1 MTVTINIAPG
11 QVDSRA
17 HFVKE
22 IKKSIQKGE
31 KRRIFYLVPNH
42 VKFDGEVD
50 VLSRLA
56 RENGLAKTASYAQS
70 QVQVYSLSRLAW
82 RLLEDEGLTQPPIIG
97 AAGLFVMISEIL
109 AEEKASLPI
118 FARMAAKKGF
128 VEKLVAQLTELR
140 ASRVTPEDLLNIVNQ
155 LDTSS
160 EQQALTANAL
170 QQKLRD
176 LSVVADDFNSRID
189 GQYLLAQ
196 EVLPYFVAQMA
207 DADLSDAVFYFDG
220 FTGFTAA
227 EWSVVKL
234 LVDKAEVHVALL
246 GDVDAQD
253 PLKSLSAGSVFE
265 KPLETA
271 RTIQKLAKTSKKELQ
286 ITVLDEGD
294 ASVQPNTRTHLLRA
308 WEKLGAYQPYEANAD
323 EQRNTQLKA
332 FVAANAVTELEEVA
346 RRIREDLR
354 LNPGLHLRDILV
366 LARDLGPYSQHLPA
380 VMADFDL
387 AYFLDNDVRMGNHP
401 LVELTTTLLDNPGRL
416 YQKDKILT
424 ILKTGYLRPVVN
436 GQLMD
441 DEPYFEMVAQL
452 ENYLDGH
459 RVSKRLWQ
467 DDSKGFVLFDL
478 PVDEEST
485 AQRQDD
491 QVNQNIS
498 RLKVFV
504 HQLLDELAERFEGA
518 ENIEA
523 AARRLMDFLQERRL
537 PEAVLNQRD
546 QLVAADQLIKSQQ
559 VEEVWQLFVNI
570 LDQLVQVA
578 GERPFSRQTFL
589 QGLQAGFAGGTF
601 SGIPNQLDQLTISEA
616 GIVQSQQY
624 KKLYFIGATRSALPA
639 QVNNKSLLSDQ
650 DRLLVQPALAEQEE
664 PRYLQ
669 ETAKQQM
676 GTENLVFYNALQ
688 AASDGVTISYPLLDQ
703 DGNVNEASPYLTRL
717 TNAFDQEIE
726 PVATSAK
733 NEAELATRYAG
744 TAQATLSQLVKLP
757 EIEQEGDGFAQI
769 RQALNDAG
777 FQEQADRVLASRH
790 YANQPER
797 LTIEMAKRLFHGPL
811 VLSISQVESFYRN
824 PYEYFLRYGLR
835 LKEKPT
841 VEIDARIEGTV
852 YHALFEKAVDQ
863 VIQQNGRLADLDDG
877 SIERQVEA
885 SLDALTAEVAFS
897 ELTEEGQGQSQARF
911 MKERAVKVLQ
921 QLRDVARL
929 NNQSRPTRV
938 EAPFG
943 FPGSDLPMVAVGH
956 GPAAVHLRGKVDRF
970 DRQEDSGDFGTIVD
984 YKLNGKKFDYRDA
997 ANGLELQLLTYWQ
1010 AVNENAKKM
1019 GLAENGQV
1027 GGAFFAPINQ
1037 QKINFADFHGAI
1049 DELLAGQLPA
1059 QKQQLAGL
1067 ALADDEYLDDLDR
1080 LEASDKSTAYN
1091 LARKKDGQLTAAS
1104 DTIDKGDLE
1113 LLMAHNQ
1120 RLILAAASKIATGH
1134 FALSPVQQSLQY
1146 SPYQDVM
1153 RFDRAL
1159 GDRYQEPDYTGGK
1172 KQILERL
1179 RQENEA
1185 MAPSDDLTDQGQQ
1198 KPEQQGGGKT
1208 DD

>member
-1 MTVTINIAPG
+1 MTVTISIAPG

-22 IKKSIQKGE
+22 IKESIQKGE

-56 RENGLAKTASYAQS
+56 KANGLNQMASYAQS

-109 AEEKASLPI
+109 VKEKASLPV

-128 VEKLVAQLTELR
+128 IEKLVAQLTELR

-155 LDTSS
+155 MDAAT

-176 LSVVADDFNSRID
+176 LSVVADDFNRRIN
-189 GQYLLAQ
+189 GQYILAQ
-196 EVLPYFVAQMA
+196 EVLPYFVAQMK
-207 DADLSDAVFYFDG
+207 DADLADAVFYFDG

-227 EWSVVKL
+227 EWSVMKL
-234 LVDKAEVHVALL
+234 LIEKADVHVALL
-246 GDVDAQD
+246 GNADAGD

-271 RTIQKLAKTSKKELQ
+271 RTIRQLAQASKEELH
-286 ITVLDEGD
+286 INVLDKEG
-294 ASVQPNTRTHLLRA
+294 ATVQKDTRTNLLRA
-308 WEKLGAYQPYEANAD
+308 WEKLGAYQPHEASAD
-323 EQRNTQLKA
+323 EQRNTQLNA

-354 LNPGLHLRDILV
+354 LNPGLHLRDLLV

-387 AYFLDNDVRMGNHP
+387 AYFLDNDVKMGNHP
-401 LVELTTTLLDNPGRL
+401 LVELTTTLLANPGTL
-416 YQKDKILT
+416 YQKDNILT

-436 GQLMD
+436 DQLMD
-441 DEPYFEMVAQL
+441 DESYFETVAQL

-478 PVDEEST
+478 PVDEESV
-485 AQRQDD
+485 AQRQDN

-498 RLKVFV
+498 QLKVFV
-504 HQLLDELAERFEGA
+504 HQLLDELTERLESA
-518 ENIEA
+518 PNIEG

-537 PEAVLNQRD
+537 PEAVLKQRD
-546 QLVAADQLIKSQQ
+546 QLVDDEQLTKSQQ

-578 GERPFSRQTFL
+578 GDRPFDRQTFR

-639 QVNNKSLLSDQ
+639 QVSNKTLLSDQ

-688 AASDGVTISYPLLDQ
+688 AASDGVTMSYPLLDQ
-703 DGNVNEASPYLTRL
+703 EGNVNEASPYLTRL
-717 TNAFDQEIE
+717 ANAFDREVL
-726 PVATSAK
+726 PVAAQAK
-733 NEAELATRYAG
+733 DGADLAAHFAG
-744 TAQATLSQLVKLP
+744 SAQATLSQLVKLP
-757 EIEQEGDGFAQI
+757 EGAQEKGAFTQI
-769 RQALNDAG
+769 RQALNQAG
-777 FQEQADRVLASRH
+777 YQEQADRVLASRH
-790 YANQPER
+790 YENQPEK
-797 LTIEMAKRLFHGPL
+797 LTIEMAKKLFHGPL

-863 VIQQNGRLADLDDG
+863 VIQQNGRLADLDDR
-877 SIERQVEA
+877 SIEEQVTT
-885 SLDALTAEVAFS
+885 SLETLMAEPAFS
-897 ELTEEGQGQSQARF
+897 ELTEAGQGQSQAHF
-911 MKERAVKVLQ
+911 MKERAIKVLQ

-943 FPGSDLPMVAVGH
+943 FPGSDFPMVSIGKGAT
-956 GPAAVHLRGKVDRF
+956 AVHLRGKVDRF
-970 DRQEDSGDFGTIVD
+970 DRQEDAGVFGTIVD

-1010 AVNENAKKM
+1010 AVNENAQKM
-1019 GLAENGQV
+1019 GLAAKGQV

-1037 QKINFADFHGAI
+1037 QKINFSDFHGSI

-1067 ALADDEYLDDLDR
+1067 ALADDQYLDDLDR
-1080 LEASDKSTAYN
+1080 LEASEKSAAYN

-1104 DTIDKGDLE
+1104 DTIDRADLD
-1113 LLMAHNQ
+1113 LLMAHNRQ
-1120 RLILAAASKIATGH
+1120 LILSAAKEIASGH
-1134 FALSPVQQSLQY
+1134 FELSPVQQSLQY

-1179 RQENEA
+1179 RQENEQITQA
-1185 MAPSDDLTDQGQQ
+1185 DGFTDDVNKQQDQQ
-1198 KPEQQGGGKT
+1198 KKGEA
-1208 DD
+1208 DA